1 MAASPGLVKIN
12 NRPLGANFVLRGP
25 KGNSGCAT
33 FKWAIMETRFSTKIS
48 FFRQALIAYSQPCT
62 LVAVHLSSFFLINQ
76 TCVSVWV
83 CEMWGGGEGGKG
95 KCMVSPSLLF
105 LRAWMITNKINNRV
119 NCTLNCLA
127 LISKDPERS
136 LTSSFVLNW
145 SVVYCIST
153 CLLRGWPCC
162 LWCRFRLCTRLTW
175 LSCSFSI

>member
-1 MAASPGLVKIN
+1 MVASPGLVKIN

-33 FKWAIMETRFSTKIS
+33 FKWAIMETRFSTKIW

-62 LVAVHLSSFFLINQ
+62 LVAAHLSSFSSS
-76 TCVSVWV
+76 TRRV
-83 CEMWGGGEGGKG
+83 CLCEYVRCEGGGGGGKG

-105 LRAWMITNKINNRV
+105 LRAWMITNKNNNRV

-136 LTSSFVLNW
+136 LTSSLVLNW

-153 CLLRGWPCC
+153 CLLRGWPRC